1 MHACGDV
8 SAILLYCTFWDS
20 CKVKCPV
27 SGTKTCIQYM
37 NVALFLLHWYRYV
50 FLCFYYVASGT
61 YCGSS
66 ELKCALSVKKL
77 EIKNPLHQ
85 TRPLTYLI
93 VLMTA
98 KVI

>member
-8 SAILLYCTFWDS
+8 SATLLYCTFWDS
-20 CKVKCPV
+20 FKVKCPV

-37 NVALFLLHWYRYV
+37 NVAMFLLYWYRHV

-66 ELKCALSVKKL
+66 EFKCALSVKIQTNALSCWKL
-77 EIKNPLHQ
+77 KTHYTKPDPL
-85 TRPLTYLI
+85 PS
-93 VLMTA
+93 
-98 KVI
+98 